1 MMKKSSLVVLA
12 AVSLI
17 SAGSAFGA
25 ASGTVCGGT
34 TAGPGQTIGEATA
47 TGEFV
52 RQNFATRCSANVFLS
67 YSQNAINF
75 GVGAGSQKGK
85 TAFAGNTGGGA
96 VARSAD
102 CDPNTGCNAGHAT
115 TAATAA
121 LAAAGSS

>member
-1 MMKKSSLVVLA
+1 MKKSSLVVLA

-25 ASGTVCGGT
+25 TSGTVCGGSA
-34 TAGPGQTIGEATA
+34 AGSGQTIGDASA

-67 YSQNAINF
+67 YQQNAINF

-85 TAFAGNTGGGA
+85 TAFQGNTGGGA
-96 VARSAD
+96 VAKSAD
-102 CDPNTGCNAGHAT
+102 CDANTGCTATHAN
-115 TAATAA
+115 TAAAAALTAA
-121 LAAAGSS
+121 GGST